1 MTTSRGIHLQANGRL
16 TNQELADRIGRS
28 PSPCL
33 PRVRALE
40 AAGVISGYQA
50 VVDQDVVGLTITA
63 FVRLKLGSHTTDA
76 VEAVESR
83 LREIPEVV
91 EAFVLAGDYDYMLKI
106 VTGSFAAYEALL
118 RDSVRE
124 IPGLFSIDTTFAF
137 GVIKH
142 PAPLPIT

>member
-1 MTTSRGIHLQANGRL
+1 M
-16 TNQELADRIGRS
+16 
-28 PSPCL
+28 
-33 PRVRALE
+33 E

-124 IPGLFSIDTTFAF
+124 IPGLFSIDTT
-137 GVIKH
+137 
-142 PAPLPIT
+142 LPSV